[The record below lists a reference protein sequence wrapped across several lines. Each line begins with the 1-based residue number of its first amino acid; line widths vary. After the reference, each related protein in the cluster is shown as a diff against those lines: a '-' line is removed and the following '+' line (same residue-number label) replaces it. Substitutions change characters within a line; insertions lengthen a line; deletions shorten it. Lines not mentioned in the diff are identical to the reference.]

1 MCAAPLDFAA
11 ERELIAITVD
21 PHVVLDWVRE
31 YREHAR
37 EAAADDDSALG
48 SRIDELIEFALDHVA
63 DLKAAR
69 LHRSPKARARGEDL
83 HAQATPPRI
92 RASVA
97 DGAPPPASPPRKA
110 ASATGPVVP
119 PDRAGAEDARRREA
133 ERSRAE
139 ELAKERAAADEAEAA
154 RVRADEADL
163 RHLQQRAAQ
172 ARARRDAALA
182 ATARI
187 EAEARRAAEEEAR
200 VRRARARQ
208 QAARDAEEAERA
220 AAQAEAAAT
229 RVATEA
235 MKPTGTPARAGSTR
249 GADVSVGPAA
259 ARSTGAHEPAQAPG
273 AADDELTPLALLF
286 REQLG
291 ELGGMHTKDSAAH
304 HGEGAAAVTPR
315 PRADL
320 PTTPAGAPPRP
331 PPAGARPGAPHAGG
345 ATAIPVSPASA
356 APPPAPVDEIPPLTG
371 ADLASYRSWLGVS
384 QRALATKLGVEQSS
398 VSRGEGR
405 PTTVLPA
412 SLRQALHKAMAEP
425 RADVATPP

>member
-21 PHVVLDWVRE
+21 PQVVLDWVRE

-37 EAAADDDSALG
+37 EAAADGDSALG

-69 LHRSPKARARGEDL
+69 LHRSPKARARGEDP

-97 DGAPPPASPPRKA
+97 DGAPPPAPAPRNA
-110 ASATGPVVP
+110 ASATGPDVP
-119 PDRAGAEDARRREA
+119 PNRAGAQDARRREGG
-133 ERSRAE
+133 RSCAE
-139 ELAKERAAADEAEAA
+139 ELAKERSAAEEAEAA
-154 RVRADEADL
+154 RVRAHEADL
-163 RHLQQRAAQ
+163 LHLQQRAAQ

-182 ATARI
+182 ATAWI

-208 QAARDAEEAERA
+208 QALRDAEEAERA
-220 AAQAEAAAT
+220 AAQAEAAVP
-229 RVATEA
+229 RVAPEA
-235 MKPTGTPARAGSTR
+235 MKPTGTRARAGSTR
-249 GADVSVGPAA
+249 GADVSAGPAA
-259 ARSTGAHEPAQAPG
+259 AGSIGAHEPAQAPG
-273 AADDELTPLALLF
+273 AADDALTPLALLF

-291 ELGGMHTKDSAAH
+291 ELGGMPTEDSAAH
-304 HGEGAAAVTPR
+304 HGEAAVTPR
-315 PRADL
+315 QRAGL
-320 PTTPAGAPPRP
+320 PTAPAGAPPRP
-331 PPAGARPGAPHAGG
+331 PPAGARPGARHAGG
-345 ATAIPVSPASA
+345 ATPSPVPPASA
-356 APPPAPVDEIPPLTG
+356 APPPAPVDEVPPLTG